1 MTDILPECHKRKH
14 LVRHHECGPNG
25 NIKLQLL
32 MDCLQDIAAEHAE
45 MLGCGAFIISFD
57 DIKNI
62 SLSFQIWLIVTAI
75 YSAIFLPFIAY
86 YCYKMVYLLKH
97 YEDFYSYEVILDN
110 VSTSYAYKGAVYY
123 TVTVCDEGISRQV
136 STNPYFSSS
145 IFAKFAL
152 EDYNNKKV
160 IGLYD
165 SEREKF
171 YIVKKIG

>member
-1 MTDILPECHKRKH
+1 MKNNFTKKDIKNSVEYQWRKNS
-14 LVRHHECGPNG
+14 V
-25 NIKLQLL
+25 KLLFNL
-32 MDCLQDIAAEHAE
+32 WAVIAVV
-45 MLGCGAFIISFD
+45 MLFAAFIISFD